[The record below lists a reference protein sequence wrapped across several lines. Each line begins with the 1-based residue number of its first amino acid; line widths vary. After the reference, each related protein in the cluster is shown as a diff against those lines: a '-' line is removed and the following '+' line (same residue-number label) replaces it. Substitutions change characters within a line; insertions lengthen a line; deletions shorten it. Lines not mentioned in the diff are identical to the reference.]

1 MIMKSIHQ
9 LFSLK
14 KSEDNEAPEIEIPNK
29 EEDREQ
35 IRITYYQSGWGASV
49 KASGKPITLRACLQN
64 LFSSFED
71 QCRKQVLEQERL
83 KQPYKEEQEKERAEL
98 KKCDIAVGVYE
109 KKEQDIVN
117 SIQEKN
123 QEIVDVKQNPDK
135 YIENGK
141 GLKAQLYVG
150 LFMLLPI
157 TLYLLVFY
165 ISASYSAFFKEFAD
179 DSLTAAIFDAD
190 ALTNAFNASWLE
202 GVLVITIP
210 FVFMGLGYVIHMT
223 QKNKMGFKNI
233 VRIVGLYLLTFAFD
247 ALLAYQIEKKIY
259 EFNKTLNS
267 LPYNLNIALGEA
279 EFWMIIFAGFVVYV
293 IWGLVFDYVM
303 KEYENLDKIRVF
315 IRAKREELTNLEKL
329 KAENLLKLTEF
340 KQQIA
345 TINGAIAVLQAKIDG
360 FVFPVKEYLNYHNQF
375 KEGWYQAINT
385 ELALPSKEKNEL
397 LQECE
402 DTAIQHLKDLNLS
415 IDPDH
420 QHLVYSKN

>member
-1 MIMKSIHQ
+1 MKSIQQ

-14 KSEDNEAPEIEIPNK
+14 KAENPQVSSLAILDK
-29 EEDREQ
+29 EEDKEQ

-109 KKEQDIVN
+109 KREQDIEL
-117 SIQEKN
+117 SIQEKK
-123 QEIVDVKQNPDK
+123 QEIVDVKHNPDK
-135 YIENGK
+135 YLEEGK
-141 GLKAQLYVG
+141 GMKAQFYVG

-165 ISASYSAFFKEFAD
+165 ISASYSAFFKEFNE

-190 ALTNAFNASWLE
+190 ALTNSFNASWLE
-202 GVLVITIP
+202 GLLVITIP

-223 QKNKMGFKNI
+223 QKNIMGIRNVI
-233 VRIVGLYLLTFAFD
+233 RIIGLYLLTFAFD

-259 EFNKTLNS
+259 EFNKTLTS
-267 LPYNLNIALGEA
+267 LPYNLKIALGEA

-303 KEYENLDKIRVF
+303 KEYENMDKVRMF
-315 IRAKREELTNLEKL
+315 IKAKREELVNLEKL
-329 KAENLLKLTEF
+329 RGDTIGKIIDF
-340 KQQIA
+340 KQQLAI
-345 TINGAIAVLQAKIDG
+345 INGKIAVLQAKIDG
-360 FVFPVKEYLNYHNQF
+360 FVFPVKEYLNYHNQY

-385 ELALPSKEKNEL
+385 ELALPTKEKNEL

-402 DTAIQHLKDLNLS
+402 EVTNQHLKELNLGVDS
-415 IDPDH
+415 GY